1 MQRRVMNT
9 VNKFRVGRKDDDEDY
24 VFENCTTLC
33 NVAITTF
40 GLLKDKYAV
49 TELVQVSTILNRL
62 PILAHQKLQEW
73 FPNVDT
79 QPETHAQ
86 LSEFATRIDN
96 LYKSMKTTT
105 VVKSILKVD
114 INGYRRTRERS
125 PTPFPRGKRN
135 RSLSSRSPSRFENNR
150 RSPSPM
156 IRSRSPSPIAY
167 RNQSHYK
174 GNCAKCGKI
183 GHSIAQC
190 RFATDDDKKTFFN
203 KVKESKAAANSKN
216 DKKKVRFA
224 KDVKTNDGQTH

>member
-1 MQRRVMNT
+1 MNT
-9 VNKFRVGRKDDDEDY
+9 VNKFRVGRKDDEEDF

-33 NVAITTF
+33 NVAITAF

-49 TELVQVSTILNRL
+49 TELVQVSTILNRQ
-62 PILAHQKLQEW
+62 PVLANQKLQGW

-79 QPETHAQ
+79 QPETHSQ

-105 VVKSILKVD
+105 VIKSILKVD

-135 RSLSSRSPSRFENNR
+135 RSLSSRSPSRSDAYR
-150 RSPSPM
+150 RSRSPM
-156 IRSRSPSPIAY
+156 IRSRSQSPIAY
-167 RNQSHYK
+167 RSQSYYK

-183 GHSIAQC
+183 GHSIVQY
-190 RFATDDDKKTFFN
+190 RFATDDEQKAFFN